1 MNLTI
6 STKINVDDNDARNKI
21 TELLDKNDELYTVDY
36 NGEIIIF
43 ENKDTVKSTNGS
55 NKDVLNDQVKIIN
68 ILSSLLHDLR
78 KEPESGM
85 NICSGLV
92 DKNFHIIKDLI
103 GSIRTEIDKNYV
115 LKNGPEDY
123 SYYKEMSYLVESL
136 QNILKKMG
144 INVEVS
150 DYTDKYEDL
159 PDNVVFYKIV
169 ESLIREVDK
178 GLIKTIS
185 IYNESMVNKD
195 EEIRKLE
202 KALAYC
208 KDVENV
214 PDDNDDTNEEYMS
227 NIYNILHDLGLV

>member
-6 STKINVDDNDARNKI
+6 STKINIDDTDARNKVI
-21 TELLDKNDELYTVDY
+21 ELLDKNNELYTIDCE
-36 NGEIIIF
+36 EIIVF
-43 ENKDTVKSTNGS
+43 EKPDTIKPSNGS

-68 ILSSLLHDLR
+68 VLSSLLHDLR

-103 GSIRTEIDKNYV
+103 GSIKTEIDKNYV

-123 SYYKEMSYLVESL
+123 SYYKEMKYLIEPL

-144 INVEVS
+144 IKIEVS
-150 DYTDKYEDL
+150 DYTDKYEKL

-169 ESLIREVDK
+169 ESLIREVDR
-178 GLIKTIS
+178 GLNKTIS
-185 IYNESMVNKD
+185 IYNESMINKD
-195 EEIRKLE
+195 EEIHKLE

-214 PDDNDDTNEEYMS
+214 PDDNDETNKEYMS
-227 NIYNILHDLGLV
+227 NMYDIFHSLGIF